1 MDDLILRLQMF
12 GGWLVGAVGVVLASI
27 SAWDLVDAWDYNQT
41 VTSYIASGYVLV
53 LVTVA
58 FGFMAF
64 RQYQTIRK
72 EKYANITPHLHSI
85 SHILRDLQTFL
96 DEQRPEEGAT
106 KDQVR
111 SYRREAKRKFV
122 QVLDELAN
130 IFRTITSTHC
140 RASIKLL
147 YPGEH
152 AEELY
157 FWTYARDQRSEEECR
172 DRDQWRI
179 RNNHDALNKNKRFA
193 QLFSKDETLWH
204 YMSNNLAS
212 DASFSTTSMTAYKPD
227 HADSIPNGVRALFS
241 RRWPLPY
248 RSTLSCAI
256 RQGSFDLHEERQ
268 STVVGFLTVDSE
280 SRGVFVEKWDIQLI
294 FSVAD
299 ALFRPLNRLN
309 DVNQEYIQTTKNG
322 RE

>member
-1 MDDLILRLQMF
+1 MDDLRLRLRMF
-12 GGWLVGAVGVVLASI
+12 GGWLLGAVGVVLASI
-27 SAWDLVDAWDYNQT
+27 SGWDLVDAWDFNQT
-41 VTSYIASGYVLV
+41 TASYIANGYLLG

-72 EKYANITPHLHSI
+72 EKYANITSHLHSI
-85 SHILRDLQTFL
+85 NHILRDLQTFL
-96 DEQRPEEGAT
+96 DEQRPSEGAT
-106 KDQVR
+106 REQAL

-122 QVLDELAN
+122 QVLEELAN

-147 YPGEH
+147 YAGDD
-152 AEELY
+152 ADELY
-157 FWTYARDQRSEEECR
+157 FWTYARDPRSEEECR
-172 DRDQWRI
+172 DRDQR
-179 RNNHDALNKNKRFA
+179 RVRTNHDALNKNKRFA
-193 QLFSKDETLWH
+193 QLFSADESLWH
-204 YMSNNLAS
+204 YMCNNLAS

-227 HADSIPNGVRALFS
+227 HADSIPNGFRALFS

-268 STVVGFLTVDSE
+268 SQVIGFLTVDSE
-280 SRGVFVEKWDIQLI
+280 SRGVFVEKWDKQLI

-299 ALFRPLNRLN
+299 ALFRPLYWLN
-309 DVNQEYIQTTKNG
+309 DVNQDYIQTAKNG
-322 RE
+322 QA